1 LLEIKFCRDKISQR
15 GWIILALR
23 HTRKNVVSYLE
34 DGINDASALHAAN
47 ASIVVDT
54 VADIVREAAA
64 FVLLEKDLVVLP
76 KGVKEVG
83 GGHLLDD
90 DRYVHA

>member
-1 LLEIKFCRDKISQR
+1 LKSYFAEIEPNQRD
-15 GWIILALR
+15 GIILALK
-23 HTRKNVVSYLE
+23 HTRKNVVSCLE
-34 DGINDASALHAAN
+34 DGINDVSALHAAN

-54 VADIVREAAA
+54 LADLGKEAAA
-64 FVLLEKDLVVLP
+64 FVTLKELVVLP